1 MSNKSISEIKSGIY
15 EKGSLTFEDIYNSI
29 KKHPLIKVSGS
40 ILTFTGIVRNTS
52 KNGKPIKKL
61 KIDAYDE
68 LGNGTILEICE
79 DIKSKYKLVDL
90 KIIHLKGTFEISDD
104 LVYVIVASSHRQEG
118 FRALMEAVER
128 YKKEL
133 PVWMK
138 EDFSNGS
145 SEWV

>member
-1 MSNKSISEIKSGIY
+1 MNNKSIREIESGIY
-15 EKGSLTFEDIYNSI
+15 EKGSLSFEDVYDSI
-29 KKHPLIKVSGS
+29 KKNPLIKESGS

-61 KIDAYDE
+61 KIDAYE
-68 LGNGTILEICE
+68 VLGNRTILEICE
-79 DIKSKYKLVDL
+79 NIKNKYKLIDL
-90 KIIHLKGTFEISDD
+90 KIIHLKGNFEISED
-104 LVYVIVASSHRQEG
+104 LVYVIVASSHREEG
-118 FRALMEAVER
+118 FKALMEAVER

-145 SEWV
+145 SKWV

>member
-1 MSNKSISEIKSGIY
+1 MNNKSIREIESGIY
-15 EKGSLTFEDIYNSI
+15 EKGSLSFEEVYVSI
-29 KKHPLIKVSGS
+29 KKNPLIIESGS

-52 KNGKPIKKL
+52 KNGKSIKKL

-68 LGNGTILEICE
+68 LANGTILEICE
-79 DIKSKYKLVDL
+79 NIKNKYKLIDL

-104 LVYVIVASSHRQEG
+104 LVYVIVASPHRQEG
-118 FRALMEAVER
+118 FKALMEAVER

-145 SEWV
+145 SEWI

>member
-1 MSNKSISEIKSGIY
+1 MNNKSIREIESGIY
-15 EKGSLTFEDIYNSI
+15 EKGSLSFEEVYVSI
-29 KKHPLIKVSGS
+29 KKNPLIIESGS

-52 KNGKPIKKL
+52 KNGKSIKKL

-68 LGNGTILEICE
+68 LANGTILEICKN
-79 DIKSKYKLVDL
+79 IKNKYKLIDL

-104 LVYVIVASSHRQEG
+104 LVYVIVASPHRQEG
-118 FRALMEAVER
+118 FKALMEAVER

-145 SEWV
+145 SEWI

>member
-1 MSNKSISEIKSGIY
+1 MDCKNIVEIKSGIY
-15 EKGSLTFEDIYNSI
+15 QKGALSFKDIYDSI
-29 KKHPLIKVSGS
+29 KKHPLIKQSGS

-52 KNGKPIKKL
+52 KNGKAIKKL
-61 KIDAYDE
+61 KIEAYDE
-68 LGNGTILEICE
+68 LGNRTIRKICE
-79 DIKSKYKLVDL
+79 NIKNKYELIDL

-104 LVYVIVASSHRQEG
+104 LVYVIVASPHRQEG
-118 FRALMEAVER
+118 FKALMEAVER

-145 SEWV
+145 SKWV

>member
-90 KIIHLKGTFEISDD
+90 KIIH
-104 LVYVIVASSHRQEG
+104 
-118 FRALMEAVER
+118 
-128 YKKEL
+128 
-133 PVWMK
+133 
-138 EDFSNGS
+138 
-145 SEWV
+145 